1 MKKRLSLIMMTGL
14 LFGLTSP
21 AFAAEKTETEAKA
34 PANVAVLLDASG
46 SMAKR
51 IDGVSKF
58 NSAKKEISKFASSL
72 PEGTQV
78 KMSVFG
84 SEGNNKNSGKVQSC
98 EAIRNVYG
106 FQSFNEQSFLNSLNT
121 IGPTGWTP
129 IAKALNEAKSSFDQL
144 DAKGEKVVYLLTDG
158 EETCGGNPIKTA
170 KELQKEN
177 ITVNVIGFDYKEG
190 YKGQLNAIAKVGGG
204 EYFPAYTQKD
214 VEKIFTQQ
222 SLMLSK

>member
-1 MKKRLSLIMMTGL
+1 MKKRFSLIMMTGL

-34 PANVAVLLDASG
+34 TANVAVLLDASG

-121 IGPTGWTP
+121 IR
-129 IAKALNEAKSSFDQL
+129 
-144 DAKGEKVVYLLTDG
+144 
-158 EETCGGNPIKTA
+158 
-170 KELQKEN
+170 
-177 ITVNVIGFDYKEG
+177 
-190 YKGQLNAIAKVGGG
+190 
-204 EYFPAYTQKD
+204 
-214 VEKIFTQQ
+214 
-222 SLMLSK
+222 